1 MDPVVIVL
9 IGILL
14 AVLVSAIVAW
24 LKGNLAQ
31 VGAVFRGLGRHAGEP
46 WTWAAFFE
54 PAGTVPVVFAVAAF
68 GLAQPDSRWARRFY
82 RGAKLRRAR
91 ERHG

>member
-1 MDPVVIVL
+1 MSPVAI
-9 IGILL
+9 ILL
-14 AVLVSAIVAW
+14 GVGLGVVACGTVAW

-31 VGAVFRGLGRHAGEP
+31 VGATFRELGRHAGEP

-54 PAGTVPVVFAVAAF
+54 PAGTIPVVFVLGAF

-82 RGAKLRRAR
+82 RGAKLERAR
-91 ERHG
+91 RRFG